1 MQSSRVLKMEFAK
14 DIIPG
19 PSVYKCRS
27 MEFVIVRPDV
37 CFAGFVRA
45 CVQREAKIHERGHKG
60 GEADG

>member
-1 MQSSRVLKMEFAK
+1 MEFAK

-45 CVQREAKIHERGHKG
+45 CVQREAKVHERGHKG